1 MSLSQTPI
9 RLFAY
14 PTSPFAQKV
23 GCYLKYKKLDF
34 ELVGVNPITAA
45 EIGFTGQRRVPV
57 LMIGDEW
64 RLESSELG
72 LWLEEL
78 YPEIPLMPADET
90 ARAQVLAVDQWISE
104 SLIPTIFRRA
114 IEWENPIYSIR
125 NGWKLA
131 RAVHDASPLPWYARV
146 LWPFAVR
153 RAAFIVRMVG
163 ELDLTESLADRT
175 ARMQSEFAEHLGG
188 GPFFASQSKPTLA
201 DLSAYPVVVSGH
213 LMGMKLVRSLTDD
226 PVLASW
232 SRRVQSFLPNNPLLV
247 PDRLLMRAHI

>member
-78 YPEIPLMPADET
+78 YPAIPLMPTDET
-90 ARAQVLAVDQWISE
+90 ARAQVLAVDQWINE

-131 RAVHDASPLPWYARV
+131 RAVHDASPIPWYARV
-146 LWPFAVR
+146 VWPFAVR

-175 ARMQSEFAEHLGG
+175 ARMQTEFAEHLGD
-188 GPFFASQSKPTLA
+188 GPFFAGQSKPTLA
-201 DLSAYPVVVSGH
+201 DLSAYPVVVGSH
-213 LMGMKLVRSLTDD
+213 LMGMDLVRSLTDD

-232 SRRVQSFLPNNPLLV
+232 SRRVQSYLPNNPLLV
-247 PDRLLMRAHI
+247 PDRLLMREHI

>member
-78 YPEIPLMPADET
+78 YPHIPIMPADET
-90 ARAQVLAVDQWISE
+90 ARARVLAVDNWVSE

-114 IEWENPIYSIR
+114 VEWENPIYSIQ

-146 LWPFAVR
+146 LWPLAVR

-163 ELDLTESLADRT
+163 ELDLTESLAKRT
-175 ARMQSEFAEHLGG
+175 ARMQMEFAEHLGG
-188 GPFFASQSKPTLA
+188 GPFFAGQSKPTLA
-201 DLSAYPVVVSGH
+201 DLSAYPVVVGSH
-213 LMGMKLVRSLTDD
+213 LMGMNLVRSLTDD

-232 SRRVQSFLPNNPLLV
+232 SRRVQSYLPINPLLV